1 MATEF
6 GAESTAVNELSSS
19 VSPTAG
25 VVDQPVFTQG
35 LSDIFSDV
43 GKVMKAAKASR
54 NTLAV
59 SAFTKQQLM
68 VADALEQGKIKSSA
82 YAQTRMRKNLL
93 DALDANPSLAK
104 ELVAAQ
110 SSILGIEGGA
120 KIVAEGTEQ
129 EQAAKRRREQ
139 LVSNGLVAYDADEQ
153 TFRSADQAERVA
165 VSATKR
171 YQERTQTLDLELK
184 GINLTSARR
193 NELTAQKKAEAE
205 RFVSDNSEAEF
216 YLVRNKFDD
225 ILKGEGSEAEKISAI
240 KDYYTEWN
248 AQVQGV
254 LGNVDSDMRSAL
266 KSTFDMLQ
274 ETYLEKASGAIGDAE
289 VERRTKRAQ
298 STAEAIALSDPRI
311 ARLATANKLFG
322 SDGLAKVLSQGG
334 SQDAMTAYME
344 FLAGSDPDNG
354 NEAPSVFT
362 NDKATK
368 QGMNQYLN
376 SLSDAL
382 IVGDEEKSASATT
395 QMTNLLNSIEDDSGR
410 IARDPKKAIA
420 LIDWLASPSFLKA
433 RQANPDAFGN
443 LDGVINVLDQ
453 NYHDEVSG
461 MIRQQFKEN
470 NIVIPTQ
477 GSMKET
483 GERATTE
490 VPTPE
495 GVAVRSTASGMEFY
509 STDPENRSF
518 TAKAAELNKSLK
530 PIINNSLKA
539 QAHLAGRTDY
549 GKMWDSVS
557 ETMMGVSGGGGMDE
571 APGGDEGDD
580 LSMEDFVFPA
590 VSTGGL
596 PQEVAN
602 DEPFLA
608 SVEELASKYELEP
621 EVLLA
626 VMDFETGGSFNPAQ
640 KNAAGSS
647 GTGLIQF
654 MAKTAKGLGTTTE
667 KLSNLDR
674 LGQMKY
680 VEKYLDQYAGKI
692 KGGKA
697 QDVYMAVLFPR
708 AIDKPDSY
716 VLFREGTLAY
726 KQNKGLDKSG
736 DGTITKAEAAAK
748 VVSLVGKHKKDAK

>member
-110 SSILGIEGGA
+110 SSVLGIEGGA

-139 LVSNGLVAYDADEQ
+139 LVSNGLVAYDADES

-184 GINLTSARR
+184 SINLTNARR

-362 NDKATK
+362 NDKAK
-368 QGMNQYLN
+368 KLGMNQYLN
-376 SLSDAL
+376 GMSDAL
-382 IVGDEEKSASATT
+382 VVGDGEKSASAAI
-395 QMTNLLNSIEDDSGR
+395 QMTDLLNSIEDDAGR

-443 LDGVINVLDQ
+443 LDGVISVLDQ

-470 NIVIPTQ
+470 SVWVEGPGAPIVP
-477 GSMKET
+477 
-483 GERATTE
+483 GEEFATPDA
-490 VPTPE
+490 VS
-495 GVAVRSTASGMEFY
+495 VRSTASGMEFF
-509 STDPENRSF
+509 STDPNNRTF
-518 TAKAAELNKSLK
+518 VAKAAELNKNLK

-580 LSMEDFVFPA
+580 LSMGDFVFPA

>member
-1 MATEF
+1 M
-6 GAESTAVNELSSS
+6 
-19 VSPTAG
+19 
-25 VVDQPVFTQG
+25 
-35 LSDIFSDV
+35 
-43 GKVMKAAKASR
+43 
-54 NTLAV
+54 
-59 SAFTKQQLM
+59 
-68 VADALEQGKIKSSA
+68 
-82 YAQTRMRKNLL
+82 
-93 DALDANPSLAK
+93 
-104 ELVAAQ
+104 
-110 SSILGIEGGA
+110 
-120 KIVAEGTEQ
+120 
-129 EQAAKRRREQ
+129 
-139 LVSNGLVAYDADEQ
+139 
-153 TFRSADQAERVA
+153 
-165 VSATKR
+165 
-171 YQERTQTLDLELK
+171 
-184 GINLTSARR
+184 
-193 NELTAQKKAEAE
+193 
-205 RFVSDNSEAEF
+205 
-216 YLVRNKFDD
+216 
-225 ILKGEGSEAEKISAI
+225 KGEGSEAEKISAI

-362 NDKATK
+362 NDKAK
-368 QGMNQYLN
+368 KLGMNQYLN
-376 SLSDAL
+376 GMSDAL
-382 IVGDEEKSASATT
+382 VVGDGEKSASAAI
-395 QMTNLLNSIEDDSGR
+395 QMTDLLNSIEDDAGR

-443 LDGVINVLDQ
+443 LDGVISVLDQ

-470 NIVIPTQ
+470 SVWVEGPGAPIVP
-477 GSMKET
+477 
-483 GERATTE
+483 GEEFATPDA
-490 VPTPE
+490 VS
-495 GVAVRSTASGMEFY
+495 VRSTASGMEFF
-509 STDPENRSF
+509 STDPNNRTF
-518 TAKAAELNKSLK
+518 VAKAAELNKNLK

-580 LSMEDFVFPA
+580 LSMGDFVFPA